1 MKTLTFPSALIVVV
15 LLLLIATTG
24 RSQNN
29 PQAYEMSTEVQTFVS
44 NTPNHLNKQVGYYL
58 FKPLDQSSNYLF
70 GTAAAPLIV
79 SLHGLGY
86 RANGDFVDANSLK
99 KLHNS
104 YGGDAMAMYVLSEAE
119 GAEGEGLNVPA
130 VVISPQQPGKN
141 NTISNWNAAL
151 IDEYIEHVKTIVS
164 IDTDRIYLIGL
175 SMGGGGVWSYLSNPA
190 YGNKIAAAVPM
201 AGTKGSELSSQAD
214 EEGYQYTNIWAFH
227 AKGDRVVGDKHTTD
241 MINAINLANGGT
253 PPVGI
258 ELKATITGYA
268 LHGDLD
274 DMILSSNG
282 DPNEFPANRYEA
294 SDNSNLEITNT
305 EYNVPVENAA
315 VDDTPPGI
323 PGVLA
328 WLLSKT
334 LISPGTVVPPST
346 LVLSS
351 TTIAENNALNDVV
364 GTFSSNGTAPTY
376 QLIETATFPD
386 NNSFSITGNTLR
398 VTTVLDYETKSTYT
412 IKVLAFNAKGNF
424 EKSFT
429 INVEDVNEGAASDIW
444 LEAECATVGANWQI
458 QSDAQAT
465 SGQYAVYPSGLS
477 LSSPPS
483 SLADQ
488 LVYSFEVSQS
498 GSYSLRAR
506 IKAPDL
512 ASNSLWV
519 KIDNQPWIKWWEGIA
534 VGGQFAWNQAPGNP
548 FTLSSGN
555 HTLTVAYREAG
566 TQLDKFQLST
576 SSNLPTGQGGTAPSC
591 NTPPPL
597 NLWLEAECG
606 SVGSNWLTETNT
618 DASNGKYLVYPRGSV
633 NRNPPSGNSD
643 DQVTFTV
650 NVPQAGSYFLLARI
664 RAIDNAR
671 NSFWIKIDNQSWIE
685 WWEGMTLSQSFAW
698 NLAPGGAFALSAGSH
713 TISFAYR
720 EGGTQL
726 DKLVLNTNSD
736 LPTGQGGSAGNCNNA
751 RTASAT
757 KARPAAEEV
766 SEFAHSTLSAYPNP
780 ANGSITVKLPNGDQ
794 QPGVLTLTDISGK
807 VVHRQIVSDAETVS
821 ALSIPTEQ
829 IGEGMYLLRW
839 QQENKQQTFKL
850 FVNH

>member
-1 MKTLTFPSALIVVV
+1 MKTLTFPNALIVVV

-58 FKPLDQSSNYLF
+58 FKPLDQNSNYLF
-70 GTAAAPLIV
+70 GTASAPLIV

-104 YGGDAMAMYVLSEAE
+104 YGGDAMAMYILSGAE

-151 IDEYIEHVKTIVS
+151 IDEYIEHVKTIVN

-227 AKGDRVVGDKHTTD
+227 AKKDKVVGDKHTTD
-241 MINAINLANGGT
+241 MINAINSANGGT
-253 PPVGI
+253 PPAGI

-268 LHGDLD
+268 QHGNLD

-282 DPNEFPANRYEA
+282 DPNEFDANRYEA
-294 SDNSNLEITNT
+294 SDDSNLEITNT
-305 EYNVPVENAA
+305 VYNVPVENAA
-315 VDDTPPGI
+315 VDDTPSGI

-334 LISPGTVVPPST
+334 LVSPGTVVPPST

-376 QLIETATFPD
+376 QLVETATFPD

-412 IKVLAFNAKGNF
+412 IKVLAFNAEGNF

-429 INVEDVNEGAASDIW
+429 INVEDVNEGVASDIW

-458 QSDAQAT
+458 QSDAQAA

-488 LVYSFEVSQS
+488 LIYSFEVSQS

-534 VGGQFAWNQAPGNP
+534 ISGQFAWNQAPGNP

-576 SSNLPTGQGGTAPSC
+576 SSNLPTGQGGTASNC
-591 NTPPPL
+591 TTTPPPQPVVTADAGSDKTASLGSTVRLSGRGIGPNPFRGYLWEKVSGPSLTL
-597 NLWLEAECG
+597 NAQG
-606 SVGSNWLTETNT
+606 ANATLTNLQAGTYVMRFTAT
-618 DASNGKYLVYPRGSV
+618 DSE
-633 NRNPPSGNSD
+633 GNS
-643 DQVTFTV
+643 
-650 NVPQAGSYFLLARI
+650 GS
-664 RAIDNAR
+664 D
-671 NSFWIKIDNQSWIE
+671 E
-685 WWEGMTLSQSFAW
+685 MTLTVTSS
-698 NLAPGGAFALSAGSH
+698 
-713 TISFAYR
+713 
-720 EGGTQL
+720 
-726 DKLVLNTNSD
+726 
-736 LPTGQGGSAGNCNNA
+736 NA
-751 RTASAT
+751 RTAFA
-757 KARPAAEEV
+757 KMHPVAEKIGEL
-766 SEFAHSTLSAYPNP
+766 AQPTLSAYPNP
-780 ANGSITVKLPNGDQ
+780 ANSSITVKLPNGDQ

-807 VVHRQIVSDAETVS
+807 VVHRQVVSDAETVS
-821 ALSIPTEQ
+821 ALSIPTER

>member
-1 MKTLTFPSALIVVV
+1 MKTLTFPSVLIVVV

-29 PQAYEMSTEVQTFVS
+29 PQAYEMNTEVQTFVS

-58 FKPLDQSSNYLF
+58 FKPLDQNSNYLF
-70 GTAAAPLIV
+70 STAGAPLIV

-86 RANGDFVDANSLK
+86 RANGNFVDSNSI
-99 KLHNS
+99 KLLRS
-104 YGGDAMAMYVLSEAE
+104 GDAMATYILSDTEN
-119 GAEGEGLNVPA
+119 GKGEGLNVPA
-130 VVISPQQPGKN
+130 VVISPQQPKIKANG
-141 NTISNWNAAL
+141 TSTGDWNANL
-151 IDEYIEHVKTIVS
+151 IDECIEHVKTIVN

-190 YGNKIAAAVPM
+190 YGNKIAAAVSM
-201 AGTKGSELSSQAD
+201 AGTKGSNLSSQAG

-227 AKGDRVVGDKHTTD
+227 AKADNSVGIKNTTD
-241 MINAINLANGGT
+241 MVNAINLANGGA

-258 ELKATITGYA
+258 ELRASIFTSA
-268 LHGDLD
+268 VHGSLD
-274 DMILSSNG
+274 DIILSSDGNPNG
-282 DPNEFPANRYEA
+282 FAA
-294 SDNSNLEITNT
+294 SSYNKSNVNDLEITNT

-315 VDDTPPGI
+315 VDDTPSGI

-346 LVLSS
+346 LALSS

-376 QLIETATFPD
+376 QLVETATFPD
-386 NNSFSITGNTLR
+386 NNSFSITGNMLR

-412 IKVLAFNAKGNF
+412 IKVRASNAGGNF

-429 INVEDVNEGAASDIW
+429 INVEDVNEGVASDIW

-465 SGQYAVYPSGLS
+465 SGQYAVYPGGLS
-477 LSSPPS
+477 LSSPPN

-488 LVYSFEVSQS
+488 LIYPFEVSQS

-534 VGGQFAWNQAPGNP
+534 VGGQFAWHQAPGNP

-555 HTLTVAYREAG
+555 HTLTVSYREAG

-576 SSNLPTGQGGTAPSC
+576 SSNLPTGQGGAASNCTANPS
-591 NTPPPL
+591 
-597 NLWLEAECG
+597 
-606 SVGSNWLTETNT
+606 SSIVVDNT
-618 DASNGKYLVYPRGSV
+618 DPGFSTTGTWQISSNTSPYYQTNYVHDKNSGKGNKTATFQATVTPGFYQVFAWWSADY
-633 NRNPPSGNSD
+633 NRATD
-643 DQVTFTV
+643 
-650 NVPQAGSYFLLARI
+650 VPFDIVHQAGTSTVIKDQRQQGGEWVSLGSYNFGTTAQVIIRTTGTDAYVLAD
-664 RAIDNAR
+664 AVL
-671 NSFWIKIDNQSWIE
+671 F
-685 WWEGMTLSQSFAW
+685 
-698 NLAPGGAFALSAGSH
+698 
-713 TISFAYR
+713 
-720 EGGTQL
+720 EGG
-726 DKLVLNTNSD
+726 
-736 LPTGQGGSAGNCNNA
+736 GSNNA
-751 RTASAT
+751 RTASTT
-757 KARPAAEEV
+757 KAHPAAEKV
-766 SEFAHSTLSAYPNP
+766 SEVAHSMLSAYPNP
-780 ANGSITVKLPNGDQ
+780 ANGSIMVKLPNGDQ

-807 VVHRQIVSDAETVS
+807 VVHQQVVSDAETAAS
-821 ALSIPTEQ
+821 LSIPTER
-829 IGEGMYLLRW
+829 IVEGVYLLRW

-850 FVNH
+850 FVSH